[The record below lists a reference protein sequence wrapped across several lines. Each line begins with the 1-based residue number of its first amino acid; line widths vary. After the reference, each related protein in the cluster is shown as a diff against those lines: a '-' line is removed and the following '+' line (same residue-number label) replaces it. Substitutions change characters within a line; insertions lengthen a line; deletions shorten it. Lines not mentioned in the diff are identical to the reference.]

1 MLGLETHAI
10 KLYYYSR
17 WSPICRSAGTN
28 HTSNMYP
35 PHISL
40 YQIYIVIVSYN
51 VKKSCTL
58 KVFKF
63 NKIKFENG
71 KCSSRVPE
79 SSLLK

>member
-10 KLYYYSR
+10 KLYHYSY
-17 WSPICRSAGTN
+17 WSPIRRTCTN
-28 HTSNMYP
+28 QTSKMYP
-35 PHISL
+35 HHISL
-40 YQIYIVIVSYN
+40 YQIYIVVVSYN

-71 KCSSRVPE
+71 RR
-79 SSLLK
+79 SSLQNLPS

>member
-1 MLGLETHAI
+1 MFGLETHAI
-10 KLYYYSR
+10 KLYHYSY
-17 WSPICRSAGTN
+17 WSPICRTCTN
-28 HTSNMYP
+28 QTSNMYP

-40 YQIYIVIVSYN
+40 YQIYIVVVSYN

-71 KCSSRVPE
+71 KRSSRVPE

>member
-17 WSPICRSAGTN
+17 WSPICRAGTN

-40 YQIYIVIVSYN
+40 YQTYIVVVSYN
-51 VKKSCTL
+51 VIKSCTL

-71 KCSSRVPE
+71 KRSSRVPE

>member
-1 MLGLETHAI
+1 MLGFETHAI
-10 KLYYYSR
+10 KLYYYNH
-17 WSPICRSAGTN
+17 WSPICRAGTN

-40 YQIYIVIVSYN
+40 YQIYIVVVSYN
-51 VKKSCTL
+51 VIKSCTL

-71 KCSSRVPE
+71 KRSSRVPE

>member
-1 MLGLETHAI
+1 MLGFETHAI
-10 KLYYYSR
+10 KLYYYSH
-17 WSPICRSAGTN
+17 WSPIRRAGTN

-40 YQIYIVIVSYN
+40 YQIYIVVVSYN

-71 KCSSRVPE
+71 KRSSRVPE

>member
-10 KLYYYSR
+10 KLYYYSY
-17 WSPICRSAGTN
+17 WFPICRAGTN

>member
-1 MLGLETHAI
+1 MLGFETHAI
-10 KLYYYSR
+10 KLDYYSH
-17 WSPICRSAGTN
+17 WSPICRAGTN

-40 YQIYIVIVSYN
+40 YQIYIVVVSFN

-71 KCSSRVPE
+71 KRSSRVPE

>member
-10 KLYYYSR
+10 KLYHYSY
-17 WSPICRSAGTN
+17 WSPIHRTCTN
-28 HTSNMYP
+28 QTSKMYP
-35 PHISL
+35 YHISL
-40 YQIYIVIVSYN
+40 YQIYIVVVSYN

>member
-17 WSPICRSAGTN
+17 WSPICRACTN

-63 NKIKFENG
+63 NKIKFEKG
-71 KCSSRVPE
+71 KRSSRVPE

>member
-1 MLGLETHAI
+1 MLGFETHAI
-10 KLYYYSR
+10 KLDYYSY
-17 WSPICRSAGTN
+17 WFPICRACTN
-28 HTSNMYP
+28 QTSNMYP

-40 YQIYIVIVSYN
+40 YQIYIVVVSYN

-71 KCSSRVPE
+71 KCSSRVSE